1 MKKER
6 IFLVDQIVNIS
17 NLIGDKD
24 IDLEDLDNDELE
36 NILTDLKVNEK
47 KFYYRVLL
55 ESKIKDI
62 ENSYGVIDNNSN
74 LLDQKNN
81 VKKLKK
87 DYGNDFLNDYY
98 DIALQKLLF
107 SYINYYEDKA
117 LIKSLEEEQEKLRKE
132 LKNLS

>member
-1 MKKER
+1 M
-6 IFLVDQIVNIS
+6 N
-17 NLIGDKD
+17 KD

-107 SYINYYEDKA
+107 SYINYYEDKGINKIFRGRTGKA
-117 LIKSLEEEQEKLRKE
+117 S
-132 LKNLS
+132 